1 MGFKRFALDPRI
13 EKGLHA
19 AGFEK
24 PTPIQEAAIPVV
36 LQGHD
41 DKH

>member
-1 MGFKRFALDPRI
+1 MVGQPAD
-13 EKGLHA
+13 
-19 AGFEK
+19 FEK